1 MSNLSEDDDEA
12 GDMAE
17 SIAKKIYSLRSEQKA
32 LNEQEKKEVTKLRG
46 ITDKI
51 DGICKFKIVST
62 NKTDWKAVSETLFKK
77 YNVGTADV
85 EELTNVFTKETIY
98 ESLTFERSYKG

>member
-1 MSNLSEDDDEA
+1 MSKLAEDDEKV
-12 GDMAE
+12 GDAAE
-17 SIAKKIYSLRSEQKA
+17 SIAKKIYYLRSEQKV
-32 LNEQEKKEVTKLRG
+32 LNEQEKKEVTKLRE

-62 NKTDWKAVSETLFKK
+62 NKTDWKAVSEALFMK

-85 EELTNVFTKETIY
+85 EALTSTFTKETTY
-98 ESLTFERSYKG
+98 ES

>member
-1 MSNLSEDDDEA
+1 MFNELENDNKAADI
-12 GDMAE
+12 AE
-17 SIAKKIYSLRSEQKA
+17 SIAKKIYCLRSEQKT
-32 LNEQEKKEVTKLRG
+32 LNEQEKREVTRLRE

-62 NKTDWKAVSETLFKK
+62 NKTDWKAISEALFMK

-85 EELTNVFTKETIY
+85 EELTNAYTKEAIY